1 MAFGLRRAVSCA
13 AMKRCPFCAEEIQ
26 DAAIK
31 CRFCNS
37 MLNEPGPG
45 SALSAPVQAQAAG
58 LVATPIFGGTPSWKA
73 RFWAHVGATALIALG
88 IAVAI
93 ALPFIAHT
101 IERPIALAAGGVVS
115 VVGLFSLLYLTIS
128 RRSLHYRITTRTID
142 VESGFLSKRI
152 ETLQL
157 WKVRDIE
164 FLQSFADRLLNVARI
179 RVVAHDA
186 TTPELLL
193 NGIPASRATFEKLK
207 DAVDLARQSRNVVG
221 ITE

>member
-1 MAFGLRRAVSCA
+1 
-13 AMKRCPFCAEEIQ
+13 MKRCPFCAEEIQ

-37 MLNEPGPG
+37 MLNEPAPG
-45 SALSAPVQAQAAG
+45 TALSSPAQAQPAG
-58 LVATPIFGGTPSWKA
+58 LVTAPIYGGTPSWKA
-73 RFWAHVGATALIALG
+73 TFWGHVGATLLVFLG
-88 IAVAI
+88 IALAI
-93 ALPFIAHT
+93 AVPLVVTTVNTTMVLIG
-101 IERPIALAAGGVVS
+101 GGVIS
-115 VVGLFSLLYLTIS
+115 LIGMISLLYMS
-128 RRSLHYRITTRTID
+128 VMRRSLHYRITNRTID

-186 TTPELLL
+186 TTPDLVLK
-193 NGIPASRATFEKLK
+193 GIPASRTTFEKLK
-207 DAVDLARQSRNVVG
+207 EAVDLARQSRNVVG
-221 ITE
+221 IVE